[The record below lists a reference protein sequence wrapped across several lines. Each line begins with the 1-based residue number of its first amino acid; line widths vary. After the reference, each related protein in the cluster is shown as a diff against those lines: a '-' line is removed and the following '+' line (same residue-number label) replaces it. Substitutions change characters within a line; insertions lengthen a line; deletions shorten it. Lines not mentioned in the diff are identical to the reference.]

1 MNEFVYRQLK
11 EINRFS
17 FVDMFHISQ
26 LNYYACSRVYSL
38 SNHVT
43 MIIGNNQVTFFNDK
57 TNSFGK
63 AKIHKNDMK
72 NRTPIGITIAI
83 AWARYK
89 GEKIPPL
96 TTSIICST
104 KDLKVG
110 DIYYYHPRGT
120 KYKVLAVYEDGF
132 ISHPIHLHD
141 KPSFSFHSTVTVDR
155 DII

>member
-1 MNEFVYRQLK
+1 MNEFVFRQIK

-17 FVDMFHISQ
+17 FVDMFCLSQ
-26 LNYYACSRVYSL
+26 LNYYVCDRTYTL

-63 AKIHKNDMK
+63 AKIHKDDMK

-89 GEKIPPL
+89 GESVPPL
-96 TTSIICST
+96 TVPTTCKT
-104 KDLKVG
+104 ENLKVG
-110 DIYYYHPRGT
+110 DIYYYHPQGT
-120 KYKVLAVYEDGF
+120 RYKVLAVYEDGF
-132 ISHPIHLHD
+132 ISHPVHLHN
-141 KPSFSFHSTVTVDR
+141 KPSFSFHSTVTVER
-155 DII
+155 EI